1 MELTGAQLM
10 SWLDYCAG
18 QYGVDESGHFTGGEN
33 ADALYGMDYE
43 LYAGD
48 FPGYRVQKLTWK
60 GEPVSNEQRFRV
72 AVPASRL
79 TDPNFPEAQVLWT
92 AASDVRFA
100 ARGGSI
106 PAVLASY
113 AENLA
118 LLAPLRESTWSLYV
132 GSSRGP
138 INRLEFVTMLYELA
152 GRPEPAVDTAFVD
165 LSGDP
170 AAVWA
175 AESGIVSGD
184 GQGNF
189 LPAQVVTR
197 EQAAVILAR
206 FAQIRGLTLTDT
218 GAATQLLDYVR
229 VSQWARPAVA
239 FCYETGVMPAVA
251 FNGKLFLPQDTFTRQ
266 EAADFLAALGRLL
279 EAN

>member
-1 MELTGAQLM
+1 M
-10 SWLDYCAG
+10 
-18 QYGVDESGHFTGGEN
+18 
-33 ADALYGMDYE
+33 
-43 LYAGD
+43 
-48 FPGYRVQKLTWK
+48 
-60 GEPVSNEQRFRV
+60 
-72 AVPASRL
+72 PASRL

-113 AENLA
+113 AENLS

-206 FAQIRGLTLTDT
+206 FAQIRGLSLTDT
-218 GAATQLLDYVR
+218 GAAAQLLDYVR